1 MSYKSLI
8 PSIRRILRV
17 ERKIISNIKQ
27 KTIISLIRTS
37 TGWHHKKKII
47 NDAIKRLTI
56 TIKRRVFSF
65 LPIQFKLQVNHNL
78 LYKLQLNLDLKITKL
93 LLKRRK
99 SNNFVLTC
107 HKLFPII
114 NHSMTLTTIRIFSQI
129 QMNNLCFYSIVK
141 VLQISSDLK
150 SPKKFMS
157 SSQFKI
163 SSINCNTWI
172 RVP

>member
-1 MSYKSLI
+1 MSWNSSI
-8 PSIRRILRV
+8 RSIRRIRRV
-17 ERKIISNIKQ
+17 ERKIISNRKY
-27 KTIISLIRTS
+27 KMIISLIRIS
-37 TGWHHKKKII
+37 TGWDHKTKII
-47 NDAIKRLTI
+47 NDLIKRRTI
-56 TIKRRVFSF
+56 AIKRRVFSF

-78 LYKLQLNLDLKITKL
+78 LYKLQLNLDSEITKL
-93 LLKRRK
+93 LLKRHK

-114 NHSMTLTTIRIFSQI
+114 NHIMTLTTIRISSQI

-157 SSQFKI
+157 NS
-163 SSINCNTWI
+163 
-172 RVP
+172 